1 MKHESISYKIFKV
14 FNYTFM
20 IGVFIVCIFP
30 YLNVLAKSLNDGN
43 DTMRGGI
50 TIFPRVFTWQNY
62 IVLLKDSSM
71 YSAAVVTILR
81 VVIGTAAGLLVQ
93 FAAGYSL
100 SHEDLVGRR
109 KFMLFIIIPSF
120 ISGGTIP
127 TYILF
132 SKSGL
137 LDNFLV
143 YILPTLMS
151 YYNVIVIRSYIESSI
166 PKSLG
171 EAASLE
177 GAGEVRILWNIIL
190 PLCKPILA
198 TVALWIAVGH
208 WNNWTTTMY
217 YITDER
223 LYTLQYKLME
233 VIKES
238 ERIQALLRDAQASGN
253 AMEIDVRTTPDAL
266 VSAQVIIT
274 TVPIILV
281 YPWLQKYFVK
291 GVTLGSVK

>member
-1 MKHESISYKIFKV
+1 MNHESASYKVFKV
-14 FNYTFM
+14 CNYIFM
-20 IGVFIVCIFP
+20 CIIFVICIFP
-30 YLNVLAKSLNDGN
+30 YLNVLAKALNDGN

-50 TIFPRVFTWQNY
+50 TIFPRVFTWQNFST
-62 IVLLKDSSM
+62 LLKDTSM
-71 YSAAVVTILR
+71 YSAAVVTIVR
-81 VVIGTAAGLLVQ
+81 VVVGTLLGLSFQ
-93 FAAGYSL
+93 FAAGYAL
-100 SHEDLVGRR
+100 SHEDLVGRK

-132 SKSGL
+132 SASGL

-143 YILPTLMS
+143 YILPAVMS
-151 YYNVIVIRSYIESSI
+151 YYNVIVIRSYIESSV

-177 GAGEVRILWNIIL
+177 GAGELRILWSIVL

-208 WNNWTTTMY
+208 WNDWSTTMY

-223 LYTLQYKLME
+223 LFTLQYKLME

-238 ERIQALLRDAQASGN
+238 ERIQNLLREAQAAGT
-253 AMEIDVRTTPDAL
+253 AAEINVRTTPDAL
-266 VSAQVIIT
+266 ISAQVIIT